1 MNTELVDAEQ
11 LQALEECEL
20 KINNAWHKG
29 IEASFVI
36 GRELEK
42 IRNQELFRALGF
54 ESFHAYVKERQ
65 DPRSMRRQIAV
76 LGTVQALKAAN
87 LPLPANESQVVELA
101 RLDDEIQ
108 PLVWQRLLTLRDKDP
123 EKPITVDRVRAAV
136 EFELAAKPARAGVK
150 TTLDLAGNGAADTS
164 TIRLS
169 ADGERALNRIRRLCG
184 DPIADSIVRLNIVIS
199 ERDLIKWSEQDDATV
214 KQLAYYIAQRWSVT
228 KALAFENRDL
238 NGMTTINDMIAL
250 AYARGGTLEL
260 KYAKAKIIVEMS
272 A

>member
-1 MNTELVDAEQ
+1 
-11 LQALEECEL
+11 
-20 KINNAWHKG
+20 
-29 IEASFVI
+29 
-36 GRELEK
+36 
-42 IRNQELFRALGF
+42 
-54 ESFHAYVKERQ
+54 
-65 DPRSMRRQIAV
+65 
-76 LGTVQALKAAN
+76 
-87 LPLPANESQVVELA
+87 LA
-101 RLDDEIQ
+101 RLDDETQ

-136 EFELAAKPARAGVK
+136 EFELAAKPARAGVT

-214 KQLAYYIAQRWSVT
+214 RRLAYYIAQRWSVT

-250 AYARGGTLEL
+250 ACARGGTLEL
-260 KYAKAKIIVEMS
+260 TYQKAKITVEVS
-272 A
+272 T